1 MIIDLSLSNEKLYQ
15 GCQIEDVEGRATL
28 VTPPAEAMNI
38 IGENLGRMMAGNSD
52 SSTCTLKGT
61 VAAWTYIFGC
71 PDVPFCFPSV
81 FRAVCSKFSNVY
93 YDDGRGN
100 KSLIYAK

>member
-28 VTPPAEAMNI
+28 VTPPAEAIDI
-38 IGENLGRMMAGNSD
+38 IGKNLERMMSD
-52 SSTCTLKGT
+52 DSDRSTCTLTGT

-71 PDVPFCFPSV
+71 QDVTFCFPSV
-81 FRAVCSKFSNVY
+81 FRAVCNKFSSVY
-93 YDDGRGN
+93 YDDGR
-100 KSLIYAK
+100 